1 MLVER
6 DRLGGAGIYDGALSS
21 KTFWEI
27 SKEFASFSK
36 KMRHYGLSEPNV
48 NFHNVLQEVND
59 AVFERSDQLNEHLR
73 KIIQQRPE
81 HFSYLKGNASLLNK
95 SEIEVKTDSGCQK
108 VFAENIIIATGS
120 RPRKIDTIPFD
131 EEVIMTSDGISSLK
145 EFPESL
151 VILGAGV
158 IGCEFATIFSNF
170 GKTNVHLISKD
181 DHILPFEDRDMALA
195 IEKNLEANGVLIH
208 RLSKL
213 AKMEIDSALFID
225 GKDVE
230 KNFENALRNIP
241 KTDFLPIS
249 GLNVYD
255 IIRRNFLV
263 ISEKALLGINE
274 RFKNE

>member
-1 MLVER
+1 MEKYDLCVIGGGPSGYAAAMRAVDFDKNVLLVER

-59 AVFERSDQLNEHLR
+59 AVFERTDQLDQHLR

-81 HFSYLKGNASLLNK
+81 HFRYLKGNACLLST
-95 SEIEVKTDSGCQK
+95 SEIEVKTDSGSQK

-120 RPRKIDTIPFD
+120 RPRKLVNIPFD
-131 EEVIMTSDGISSLK
+131 EKVIMTSDGISSLK

-181 DHILPFEDRDMALA
+181 ERILPFEDADMALA

-208 RLSKL
+208 RLSC
-213 AKMEIDSALFID
+213 
-225 GKDVE
+225 
-230 KNFENALRNIP
+230 
-241 KTDFLPIS
+241 
-249 GLNVYD
+249 
-255 IIRRNFLV
+255 
-263 ISEKALLGINE
+263 LLYTSDAADE
-274 RFKNE
+274 